1 MRETAWSD
9 NLRGFFDQCLP
20 TVLKRL
26 FGYDGTSWLTLV
38 ARSPKEA
45 DARALLRLLSPAGP
59 LFAAMYNADADGST
73 QFVFPKE
80 RLPTHTQMMLAAPA
94 GRAELEARWPQY
106 ARAVVSDG
114 AGRPHIHLGVFQY
127 CLAWFAFYVLKGDGG
142 GGMDAPLGGGGGG
155 LGGSVRK
162 AAGALH
168 LTRGG
173 RESEA
178 MRHPYI
184 AALRQFL
191 LELVPRPA
199 GAGGGGAG
207 GAAAAKPPPGGSPYF
222 RTPRRQAN
230 SATRGQVFYATLLE
244 FWLTDGDEPV
254 PLASTGALAHKAA
267 AAAPPR
273 APMWSTTYEPP
284 GEDLLEALLELIKH
298 VSVVDQGG
306 GRLQPAQ
313 GMVSWL
319 PPVAMHTLAQPAGH
333 RAPPAAPGPPRLGAA
348 AAPPAQAFA
357 RRLFRFFHRAFAM
370 WPEQRTIKPLLRC
383 LLAYVAPWSTAS
395 AAPSLA
401 PGALAAA
408 AGHSQ
413 LTAQLTARVT
423 DLAHR
428 VHWSEGSGGGGGGG
442 GEAGGYGPQWEAWVL
457 SNLPFYTL
465 LLPLFLDMSVAR
477 VEVRGESAAQDLVGV
492 FGVLEAAPALR
503 DLLAQADRELA
514 KYAASQPRR
523 ADGAYAELLPW
534 LLDQAHDWEVAA
546 TANAVGDTPAAR
558 APPPL
563 RLFATSEGSAAAT
576 ARGLL
581 DLVAHICKP
590 EAHARLRGCLEA
602 VLPLAALPA
611 GAGAEAARGGGREAL
626 DDGLPR
632 LPKSSWRD
640 VRYRGDPLTR
650 PITSFELGFFV
661 RLLVALSVR
670 LNAWAGLDRRW
681 SPGEDQPE
689 TRAQELVAALRRRG
703 WRVNLRPLADMRN
716 LFWLLLALL
725 AAYWMLR
732 ALVWTGAAL
741 AAVSD
746 AAEAGRDRTAEWS
759 FLIQTFPSGR
769 PSAIHFWIVEELRKQ
784 HGFNEVKAKEV
795 SIVIMIAAIIAV
807 AVPNNGDRGWC
818 SFTLLLIE
826 LNLIVWV
833 GYYTDRNAGSA
844 IKELEA
850 LAAPSAMCK
859 RDGEWKPLP
868 VRELVL
874 GDLVALKGGD
884 IIPADCQLVGPGEPL
899 KVDESSLTGESLTVT
914 RRPGDKAT
922 LQVLAGAVVAQGE
935 LDAVVASIGADTFFG
950 KTMALLGGRK
960 ERGHLQK
967 VLGRVSAGLGIVA
980 AIGVLVMFCVMI
992 TSPDLG
998 AEECL
1003 VIAFV
1008 VLVSTVPIGMPVVV
1022 AAVLAVGAR
1031 EMVRE
1036 NAIVSRLSALEE
1048 LSGMEV
1054 LCSDK
1059 TGTLTL
1065 NKLSLDQ
1072 DDVLAWGAFSQRDVL
1087 LLASLSAR
1095 WSNQACGARAARAR
1109 THAHTRTRGAGPRR
1123 HVASDA
1129 IDRAITA
1136 SVGGDPSA
1144 IAGYQI
1150 RRLVPFNPVDKY
1162 TLAEA
1167 SVAGGR
1173 RCWGRQRKARGA
1185 KRGLVAVTTPDG
1197 GKLSTCKGAPQVIR
1211 DMLSAEDAKAA
1222 CDKYIDERASRGL
1235 RSLGVAQST
1244 DGSASWILV
1253 GLISLLDPPR
1263 PDSADTIKLASSLGV
1278 EVKMVTGDQHAIA
1291 VETCKRLGMGHNIVE
1306 GKELMGKADIN
1317 EALIARVSEADGFA
1331 GVFPEH
1337 KFQIVAALQKHGT
1350 LVGMTGDGVNDAPAL
1365 KCANVGIAVA
1375 DATPAARGA
1384 ADIILLDEG
1393 IGTIVTAMIRSR
1405 KASAGCGVA
1414 AAVAVARRPGVAI
1427 FRRLQTYI
1435 IYRLASS
1442 LTILGFF
1449 VLAFSIRGYFNFDFP
1464 TWALV
1469 LISLTNDLSVMAT
1482 SYDKVHSSPRPQ
1494 TWNMTQNLALSVSI
1508 AVFGVG
1514 SQLLLLILSNP
1525 KLVNWW
1531 HIFNISLEEVT
1542 DPNIKVNPQ
1551 TVAVMY
1557 FGLTSFIQLSIFL
1570 TRNPSFWWHFSA
1582 KSAPRPSLALI
1593 LPALLFVVGSFFI
1606 GTVWPASTQ
1615 PDGGN
1620 AVLQGAGYG
1629 AIGITFAYCF
1639 LWLQFADVSKVLTQR
1654 LFDRQELIKEHCHR
1668 SGEQPPAWVR
1678 AIDAPGS
1685 WLDAMGDRLDEAL
1698 ADTIKASIACL
1709 PGRSAAAAA
1718 AVREKGKAPVAPD
1731 VEAPAHAEPAEG
1743 EALHVTSRLSTF

>member
-1 MRETAWSD
+1 MTSQQEAGADLGREDSASSV
-9 NLRGFFDQCLP
+9 P
-20 TVLKRL
+20 
-26 FGYDGTSWLTLV
+26 
-38 ARSPKEA
+38 AKEA
-45 DARALLRLLSPAGP
+45 
-59 LFAAMYNADADGST
+59 
-73 QFVFPKE
+73 V
-80 RLPTHTQMMLAAPA
+80 
-94 GRAELEARWPQY
+94 
-106 ARAVVSDG
+106 
-114 AGRPHIHLGVFQY
+114 
-127 CLAWFAFYVLKGDGG
+127 
-142 GGMDAPLGGGGGG
+142 APLKQTG
-155 LGGSVRK
+155 LS
-162 AAGALH
+162 
-168 LTRGG
+168 
-173 RESEA
+173 
-178 MRHPYI
+178 
-184 AALRQFL
+184 
-191 LELVPRPA
+191 
-199 GAGGGGAG
+199 
-207 GAAAAKPPPGGSPYF
+207 
-222 RTPRRQAN
+222 
-230 SATRGQVFYATLLE
+230 SAE
-244 FWLTDGDEPV
+244 
-254 PLASTGALAHKAA
+254 
-267 AAAPPR
+267 
-273 APMWSTTYEPP
+273 
-284 GEDLLEALLELIKH
+284 
-298 VSVVDQGG
+298 
-306 GRLQPAQ
+306 
-313 GMVSWL
+313 
-319 PPVAMHTLAQPAGH
+319 
-333 RAPPAAPGPPRLGAA
+333 
-348 AAPPAQAFA
+348 
-357 RRLFRFFHRAFAM
+357 
-370 WPEQRTIKPLLRC
+370 
-383 LLAYVAPWSTAS
+383 
-395 AAPSLA
+395 
-401 PGALAAA
+401 
-408 AGHSQ
+408 
-413 LTAQLTARVT
+413 
-423 DLAHR
+423 
-428 VHWSEGSGGGGGGG
+428 
-442 GEAGGYGPQWEAWVL
+442 
-457 SNLPFYTL
+457 
-465 LLPLFLDMSVAR
+465 
-477 VEVRGESAAQDLVGV
+477 
-492 FGVLEAAPALR
+492 
-503 DLLAQADRELA
+503 
-514 KYAASQPRR
+514 
-523 ADGAYAELLPW
+523 
-534 LLDQAHDWEVAA
+534 
-546 TANAVGDTPAAR
+546 
-558 APPPL
+558 
-563 RLFATSEGSAAAT
+563 
-576 ARGLL
+576 
-581 DLVAHICKP
+581 
-590 EAHARLRGCLEA
+590 
-602 VLPLAALPA
+602 
-611 GAGAEAARGGGREAL
+611 
-626 DDGLPR
+626 
-632 LPKSSWRD
+632 
-640 VRYRGDPLTR
+640 
-650 PITSFELGFFV
+650 
-661 RLLVALSVR
+661 
-670 LNAWAGLDRRW
+670 
-681 SPGEDQPE
+681 
-689 TRAQELVAALRRRG
+689 
-703 WRVNLRPLADMRN
+703 
-716 LFWLLLALL
+716 
-725 AAYWMLR
+725 
-732 ALVWTGAAL
+732 
-741 AAVSD
+741 
-746 AAEAGRDRTAEWS
+746 
-759 FLIQTFPSGR
+759 
-769 PSAIHFWIVEELRKQ
+769 VEELRKQ
-784 HGFNEVKAKEV
+784 HGFNEVKAKETPSWKDILSRYLDWV

-914 RRPGDKAT
+914 RRPGDK
-922 LQVLAGAVVAQGE
+922 VLAGAVVAQGE

-1095 WSNQACGARAARAR
+1095 WSNQ
-1109 THAHTRTRGAGPRR
+1109 
-1123 HVASDA
+1123 DA

-1162 TLAEA
+1162 TLAE
-1167 SVAGGR
+1167 
-1173 RCWGRQRKARGA
+1173 
-1185 KRGLVAVTTPDG
+1185 VTTPDG

-1405 KASAGCGVA
+1405 K
-1414 AAVAVARRPGVAI
+1414 I